1 MEKDEDNAYNAIDD
15 SILNHENIINDTN
28 HTEEQEQPLEK

>member
-28 HTEEQEQPLEK
+28 HT

>member
-28 HTEEQEQPLEK
+28 HS